1 MKRKVLLIIGKSDL
15 LIPGE
20 YSFKTERV
28 ISELQKREDIEL
40 VIVGQYDSNEFDYN
54 HLRSEI
60 SNLNS
65 EQPLTI
71 IVLSHGAYSN
81 TKGFEFILDDESR
94 MASKDLFSLISEKVQ
109 ETPVDVFTMACHGGG
124 MLFDKDLLPFGS
136 TLVGLTDA
144 NEVNNSTDFDKM
156 WEQFEKFNK
165 NEITAYNLLQFYL
178 SRCLKNRFHP
188 HIGIAG
194 NGDFSL
200 DDLLRSQLSKP
211 LDFDSNHFDMLG
223 RPDSYKAIFDKI
235 TSSKS
240 EWSICAV
247 EYGIALSIIL
257 NDLRNKGCFNTEMI
271 NRKTK

>member
-20 YSFKTERV
+20 YSFKTEKV

-40 VIVGQYDSNEFDYN
+40 VIVGHYDANEFDYSQ
-54 HLRSEI
+54 LRSEI

-65 EQPLTI
+65 QQPLTV
-71 IVLSHGAYSN
+71 IVVSHGAYN
-81 TKGFEFILDDESR
+81 NGFEFILDDKSR
-94 MASKDLFSLISEKVQ
+94 MPSTSLFELIGEKVQ
-109 ETPVDVFTMACHGGG
+109 ETPVDVFTTACHGGG
-124 MLFDKDLLPFGS
+124 MLFDKDLLPVGS

-144 NEVNNSTDFDKM
+144 KEVNNGADFDKM
-156 WEQFEKFNK
+156 WEQFEDFNK

-188 HIGIAG
+188 HIGITG

-200 DDLLRSQLSKP
+200 DDLLRANLSKP

-235 TSSKS
+235 ISGKS
-240 EWSICAV
+240 EWSIYAI

-257 NDLRNKGCFNTEMI
+257 NDLKNKGCLNTEII
-271 NRKTK
+271 NKKTK